1 MVRTQ
6 MVFLVTLV
14 LIVVGVS
21 PSAGAPTAYVVNL
34 ADGVSVIDTGTNTV
48 VTTVTAG
55 TGPQAVALTPDG
67 RFASVVN
74 LTSSDV
80 SVINTA
86 TNTVAATVV
95 VGFGPFGV
103 ASPPKGALA
112 YVTACGD
119 RSDDGGT
126 GG

>member
-55 TGPQAVALTPDG
+55 NGPQAVAITPDG
-67 RFASVVN
+67 RFADGVN
-74 LTSSDV
+74 LTSHEV
-80 SVINTA
+80 SVIHTS
-86 TNTVAATVV
+86 THTLAAAVV
-95 VGFGPFGV
+95 LVFG
-103 ASPPKGALA
+103 
-112 YVTACGD
+112 
-119 RSDDGGT
+119 
-126 GG
+126 